1 MPKIEIDV
9 YIEKINLCVYVK
21 KINVYIEKINLYVYI
36 ENKIILH
43 RMKIK
48 KIEKKRVRQV

>member
-1 MPKIEIDV
+1 MPKREIDV

-36 ENKIILH
+36 ENNIILH

-48 KIEKKRVRQV
+48 KIERKRVRQV